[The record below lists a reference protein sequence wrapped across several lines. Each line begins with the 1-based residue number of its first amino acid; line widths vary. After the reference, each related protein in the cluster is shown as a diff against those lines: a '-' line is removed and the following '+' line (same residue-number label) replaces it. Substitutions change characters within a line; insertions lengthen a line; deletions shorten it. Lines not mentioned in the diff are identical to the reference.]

1 MTDLVPGPLDRPS
14 VTRREALGAG
24 ALLALLGLAGSSPL
38 AAAQAATPA
47 AGGPGGSWE
56 GRYAVIRI
64 RQVKP
69 EYSAEELA
77 RTVRDGF
84 LPIVREVP
92 GFVAYFV
99 IANEE
104 ARTWISIGIFADK
117 AGSDEST
124 ARAIEFGQRGTHD
137 WVEPD
142 PIFVDGVIGA
152 AALAALAG

>member
-1 MTDLVPGPLDRPS
+1 MIDDAAKQADRCPETS
-14 VTRREALGAG
+14 RRQALRSLGAG
-24 ALLALLGLAGSSPL
+24 AILTMLGVSGAGLP
-38 AAAQAATPA
+38 ANAQNATPA
-47 AGGPGGSWE
+47 PGDDLE

-69 EYSAEELA
+69 EYSSEELA

-84 LPIVREVP
+84 LPIVRQVP

-99 IANEE
+99 IANED
-104 ARTWISIGIFADK
+104 ARTWVSIGIFADK

-124 ARAIEFGQRGTHD
+124 ERAIAFGQLGTHD

-142 PIFVDGVIGA
+142 TIIVDGLIGA
-152 AALAALAG
+152 ATMSR

>member
-1 MTDLVPGPLDRPS
+1 MNENMADTSNSGS
-14 VTRREALGAG
+14 GATRREALRGIGAG
-24 ALLALLGLAGSSPL
+24 SLLAVLGLASPG
-38 AAAQAATPA
+38 ARAGAQDATPQAASTF
-47 AGGPGGSWE
+47 E

-64 RQVKP
+64 RQVRP

-77 RTVRDGF
+77 RTVHDGF
-84 LPIVREVP
+84 LPIVRDVP

-124 ARAIEFGQRGTHD
+124 ERAIAFGQRGTHD

-142 PIFVDGVIGA
+142 PIIVDGVIGA
-152 AALAALAG
+152 AAVSL

>member
-1 MTDLVPGPLDRPS
+1 MSEARITEPNSGAGA
-14 VTRREALGAG
+14 TRREAMRALGG
-24 ALLALLGLAGSSPL
+24 GTALVLLGLAGAGASAS
-38 AAAQAATPA
+38 AQEATPQS
-47 AGGPGGSWE
+47 GSSFE

-84 LPIVREVP
+84 LPIVRDVP
-92 GFVAYFV
+92 GFVAYV
-99 IANEE
+99 VVANE
-104 ARTWISIGIFADK
+104 AAGTWVSIGIFADK

-124 ARAIEFGQRGTHD
+124 ARAIAFGQQGTHD

-142 PIFVDGVIGA
+142 PIIVDGLIGA
-152 AALAALAG
+152 AALSL

>member
-1 MTDLVPGPLDRPS
+1 MSEDMANNTNSGS
-14 VTRREALGAG
+14 GASRREALRALGAG
-24 ALLALLGLAGSSPL
+24 PLLAVIGAASPG
-38 AAAQAATPA
+38 AQAGAQEATPQ
-47 AGGPGGSWE
+47 STSTFE

-64 RQVKP
+64 RQVRP

-84 LPIVREVP
+84 LPIVRDVP

-104 ARTWISIGIFADK
+104 ARTWVSIGIFADK

-124 ARAIEFGQRGTHD
+124 ERAIAFGQRGTHD

-142 PIFVDGVIGA
+142 PIIVDGVIGA
-152 AALAALAG
+152 AALSL